1 MLTKKIHNFREVSL
15 KTARH
20 PLPTLFYFLLVR
32 MQITWVKIATLA
44 HEVEKY
50 V

>member
-15 KTARH
+15 KKARY

-32 MQITWVKIATLA
+32 MQIACVKLA
-44 HEVEKY
+44 ILDHEVEKY